1 MNEDFLK
8 KLPDFQERESLK
20 RLDCQVFISAEA
32 DEQWSFIGSKKTQR
46 WLWYV
51 LEKQTRKVIAFTF
64 GPRTDATFKKLLG
77 LFDQCKIDRIDTDD
91 WGAYNRVW
99 FRPIHR
105 IGKAFTWRIE
115 RKNLDLR
122 ARIKRLNRRTIGFSK
137 SEIVH
142 DSVIGLFIN
151 QYMF

>member
-1 MNEDFLK
+1 M
-8 KLPDFQERESLK
+8 
-20 RLDCQVFISAEA
+20 
-32 DEQWSFIGSKKTQR
+32 GSKGSQR
-46 WLWYV
+46 WLWYI

-64 GPRTDATFKKLLG
+64 GPRSDATFKKLLD
-77 LFDQCKIDRIDTDD
+77 LFDQSKIDRLDTDD

-99 FRPIHR
+99 FRPIHQ

-122 ARIKRLNRRTIGFSK
+122 TRIKRLNRRTIGFSK

-142 DSVIGLFIN
+142 DAVIGLFIN
-151 QYMF
+151 KYMF